1 MQTTKASPRPHHT
14 LWDVRRPYLAG
25 LPLSSAL
32 RREWPHFAAIALFI
46 LPVHGAFSKPGQRIA
61 IPRRRTGTRCGCWQL
76 DVFLARLI
84 SAIAAA
90 LSVSA
95 TMFVARLRTH

>member
-32 RREWPHFAAIALFI
+32 RRDWPHFAEIALFI
-46 LPVHGAFSKPGQRIA
+46 LPVHGAFSMRAIA
-61 IPRRRTGTRCGCWQL
+61 DNSTY
-76 DVFLARLI
+76 FSHRLI

-90 LSVSA
+90 LRHAVHS
-95 TMFVARLRTH
+95 